1 MDKFTLQELEMLIKG
16 CTHYYHCHAGAGN
29 TRRASEWVRLQRKL
43 QDTARNYLRPIT
55 PKADPRDH
63 PGYDDDCHI

>member
-1 MDKFTLQELEMLIKG
+1 MDKFTQQELEMLIKG
-16 CTHYYHCHAGAGN
+16 CSHFYYCHADTGN
-29 TRRASEWVRLQRKL
+29 IRRASEWVRLQRKL
-43 QDTARNYLRPIT
+43 QDTARTRLA